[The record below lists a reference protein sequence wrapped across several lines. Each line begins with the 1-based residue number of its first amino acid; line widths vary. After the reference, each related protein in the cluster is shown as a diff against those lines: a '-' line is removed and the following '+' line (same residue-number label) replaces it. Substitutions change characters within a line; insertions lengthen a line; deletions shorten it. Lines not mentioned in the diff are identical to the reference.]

1 MQELTQSLPGLVALG
16 AAALA
21 LVGLVLALVLAV
33 KLRRLRRAQVA
44 VLGGAEQ
51 GDLVS
56 HAARLEAGFTDLS
69 DMVDHSLAGAESRLV
84 ELERRL
90 EGCVAHSALVRYDAY
105 GEMSGQQS
113 STLALLDA
121 RRSGVVLSSI
131 LHRDAARVY
140 VKRVEDGRSEID
152 LSPEEEEAIG
162 AALAGDSPA
171 PLAAAGNGRT

>member
-1 MQELTQSLPGLVALG
+1 MVDQS
-16 AAALA
+16 
-21 LVGLVLALVLAV
+21 
-33 KLRRLRRAQVA
+33 
-44 VLGGAEQ
+44 LGGAE
-51 GDLVS
+51 
-56 HAARLEAGFTDLS
+56 ARLT
-69 DMVDHSLAGAESRLV
+69 

-113 STLALLDA
+113 STLALLDG

-140 VKRVEDGRSEID
+140 VKRVEEGRSQID

-162 AALAGDSPA
+162 AALAGDAPA
-171 PLAAAGNGRT
+171 PLAAAGNGRI